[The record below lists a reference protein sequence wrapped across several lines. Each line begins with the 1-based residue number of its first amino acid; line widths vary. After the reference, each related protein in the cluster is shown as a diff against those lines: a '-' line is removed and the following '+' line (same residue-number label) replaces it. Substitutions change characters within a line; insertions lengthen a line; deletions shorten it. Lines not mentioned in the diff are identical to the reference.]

1 MAYVLWMLASFVAYA
16 SGLAI
21 LLRVTPMLLSRAYD
35 EGLFMAIAAGDILGG
50 IFAFGAVAIT
60 FGLFAGNLGI
70 RALDFFLL
78 LGIFSVCAY
87 LSHRSF
93 TRHRAKTNRISR
105 ILAGTYCLLLA
116 LAALYYLV
124 LLFT

>member
-16 SGLAI
+16 GGLAI

-70 RALDFFLL
+70 RDLVFFLL
-78 LGIFSVCAY
+78 LGILSVYAY
-87 LSHRSF
+87 LSH
-93 TRHRAKTNRISR
+93 SR
-105 ILAGTYCLLLA
+105 FAGNS
-116 LAALYYLV
+116 V
-124 LLFT
+124 KIN